1 MARTQSPATSLKQLL
16 ALTLL
21 STWASLATADAD
33 AVVVPRQSPDAATA
47 VASLDPS
54 NPICVDYATVANL
67 TTVGLNSTYRAAFQ
81 RSAPMGTDAASGIV
95 DGPAA
100 RLPAMAADARLNAQC
115 GNLTQVAIA
124 AAAANLT
131 AGTVL
136 GLPIKDAPGVDPGN
150 VAMPV
155 SVVLILLVMGG
166 TWISL

>member
-1 MARTQSPATSLKQLL
+1 
-16 ALTLL
+16 
-21 STWASLATADAD
+21 
-33 AVVVPRQSPDAATA
+33 
-47 VASLDPS
+47 
-54 NPICVDYATVANL
+54 
-67 TTVGLNSTYRAAFQ
+67 
-81 RSAPMGTDAASGIV
+81 MGTDAASGIV
-95 DGPAA
+95 DAPAA

-136 GLPIKDAPGVDPGN
+136 GLPIRDAAGVDPGN

-166 TWISL
+166 TWFSL